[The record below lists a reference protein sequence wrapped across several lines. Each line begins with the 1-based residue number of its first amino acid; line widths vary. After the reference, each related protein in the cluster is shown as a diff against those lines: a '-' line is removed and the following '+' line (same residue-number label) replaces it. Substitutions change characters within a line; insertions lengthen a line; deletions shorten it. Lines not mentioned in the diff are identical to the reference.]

1 MTFLNRITDNLA
13 YMQEYLLRIC
23 RQEYRLKYRQERLL
37 QERAMIEA
45 ELKHIQTELQYC
57 EQEKNATQYSIA
69 EYTT

>member
-13 YMQEYLLRIC
+13 YMQEYLSRIL

-45 ELKHIQTELQYC
+45 ELKHIQKELQYC